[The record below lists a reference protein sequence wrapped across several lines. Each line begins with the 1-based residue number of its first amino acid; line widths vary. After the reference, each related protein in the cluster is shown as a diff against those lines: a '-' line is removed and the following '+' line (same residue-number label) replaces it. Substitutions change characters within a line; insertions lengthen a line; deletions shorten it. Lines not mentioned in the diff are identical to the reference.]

1 MLVSKQSKQL
11 LIWSLSS
18 VFLWLSWRVIC
29 PSLGVSLGGFCYQCL
44 HLPPGGTFRKTI
56 GPFCQIHI
64 PKVQF
69 WWQYVSSF
77 RPSVA
82 PLPPSSRFSCVRLC
96 ATPWTAAYQASL
108 SMGFSRQEHWGGL
121 PFPSPSV
128 APQYLPNELHTPCL
142 SIQGRIPPSTTLWPS
157 ASLDCVYTRLG
168 FESQASPLVS
178 STPSEQWLLV
188 GRKQASSAWSEPGTR
203 NDLG

>member
-11 LIWSLSS
+11 LIWSLSR

-44 HLPPGGTFRKTI
+44 HLPPGGTFRKTT
-56 GPFCQIHI
+56 GLFCQIHI
-64 PKVQF
+64 PKVHF
-69 WWQYVSSF
+69 WWQYISSF
-77 RPSVA
+77 R
-82 PLPPSSRFSCVRLC
+82 
-96 ATPWTAAYQASL
+96 
-108 SMGFSRQEHWGGL
+108 
-121 PFPSPSV
+121 PSV

-142 SIQGRIPPSTTLWPS
+142 SIQGQIPPSTTLWPS

-188 GRKQASSAWSEPGTR
+188 GRKQASSAWSKPGTR